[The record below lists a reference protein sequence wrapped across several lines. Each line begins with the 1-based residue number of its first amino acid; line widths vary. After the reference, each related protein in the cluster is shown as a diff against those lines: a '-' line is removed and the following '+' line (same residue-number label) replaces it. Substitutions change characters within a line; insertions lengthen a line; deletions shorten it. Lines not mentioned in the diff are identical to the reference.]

1 MVATRATPRPCAPG
15 RLELVQEFVN
25 SAELPDGDDELASST
40 AAAAWLRRHGAGVG
54 RITDAERRRLTE
66 VREALRSLLQG
77 NAGHAVEPNAAS
89 LLTSTF
95 NDAGLGAVI
104 SPRGAQL
111 VPARSGVQGFFGEL
125 GSAIVEATLDGTW
138 TRLKV
143 CHDDE
148 CRWAFYDRSKNGC
161 SVWCSMRVCGS
172 RAKARAYR
180 ERSRTAVTGSGA

>member
-1 MVATRATPRPCAPG
+1 M
-15 RLELVQEFVN
+15 
-25 SAELPDGDDELASST
+25 
-40 AAAAWLRRHGAGVG
+40 
-54 RITDAERRRLTE
+54 
-66 VREALRSLLQG
+66 
-77 NAGHAVEPNAAS
+77 
-89 LLTSTF
+89 
-95 NDAGLGAVI
+95 
-104 SPRGAQL
+104 
-111 VPARSGVQGFFGEL
+111 PARSGVQGFFGEL

>member
-1 MVATRATPRPCAPG
+1 MVFTMATPRPCAPG

-54 RITDAERRRLTE
+54 RITDAERRRLTD

-125 GSAIVEATLDGTW
+125 
-138 TRLKV
+138 
-143 CHDDE
+143 
-148 CRWAFYDRSKNGC
+148 
-161 SVWCSMRVCGS
+161 
-172 RAKARAYR
+172 
-180 ERSRTAVTGSGA
+180 